1 MDEKIKSGKEI
12 LDEFFN
18 FTLKEIPNV
27 DEGVA
32 RVLLNLYQNNK
43 LTARNLSNALS
54 EMREE
59 QANDKD

>member
-1 MDEKIKSGKEI
+1 VDQKIKSGKEV

-27 DEGVA
+27 DEGVG

-43 LTARNLSNALS
+43 LTAKNLANALS
-54 EMREE
+54 KLREE
-59 QANDKD
+59 SANDRD

>member
-1 MDEKIKSGKEI
+1 VDEKIKSGKEI

>member
-1 MDEKIKSGKEI
+1 VDEKIKSGKEI

-27 DEGVA
+27 DGGVA